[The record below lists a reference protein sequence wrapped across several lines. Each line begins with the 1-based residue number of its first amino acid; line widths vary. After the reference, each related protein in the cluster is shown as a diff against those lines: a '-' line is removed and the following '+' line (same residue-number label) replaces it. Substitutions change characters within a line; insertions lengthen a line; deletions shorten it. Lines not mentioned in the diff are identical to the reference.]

1 MEMHLK
7 MVTAEE
13 QLNGQQNHDVRGTS
27 PTHVKSSSR
36 FCNSSSTTNNH
47 LSHHPN
53 RSKQHS
59 VNPIDEETHQMR
71 ELLKTLVVKTQ

>member
-13 QLNGQQNHDVRGTS
+13 QLNGQQNHEVRGTS
-27 PTHVKSSSR
+27 PTHIKSSSR
-36 FCNSSSTTNNH
+36 FCNSSSTMNNH
-47 LSHHPN
+47 LSHSN
-53 RSKQHS
+53 RSKQHP

-71 ELLKTLVVKTQ
+71 ELLKTLVV